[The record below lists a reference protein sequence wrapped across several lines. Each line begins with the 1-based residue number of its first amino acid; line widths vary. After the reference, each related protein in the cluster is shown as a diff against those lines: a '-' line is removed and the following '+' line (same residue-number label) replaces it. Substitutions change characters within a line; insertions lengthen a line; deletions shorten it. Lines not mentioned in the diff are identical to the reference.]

1 MFTASLRLLLTA
13 LVLTGVALF
22 TANFARAATGT
33 VTVGQTVTFSVS
45 ADGSTPFTYQ
55 WRKNAATIAGA
66 TAATYVISS
75 AQLTDAATYSAVVS
89 NSAGSATSDDVTLTV
104 TTVPAT
110 DTTPPTIS
118 ITAPQNGQSFA
129 SAAITVS
136 GTASDNIGVTL
147 VQVQLNGGAWQTATG
162 TTSWSLPVTLA
173 GGTNTIQASSEDA
186 AGNISA
192 VPSVTVSCT
201 LAPPPSPPTA
211 PSANAAT
218 TITSSG
224 FTANWSSV
232 GNATGYHIDVST
244 SSSFSSFLSA
254 YHDLDAG
261 SATSVSVTG
270 LNAGTTYYY
279 QVRANNS
286 AGTSGNSNT
295 VSTVTGAASQIPQSA
310 VTITSATTGTVGTA
324 YTATAAGGSG
334 TGSLVWTLGPGS
346 TASGAAINSST
357 GTITANST
365 GTVVINV
372 YRTSDTTYLPS
383 ATTAN
388 FTITFGAAPATM
400 INPATTTVSAT
411 AQIYAIT
418 VTSNISWTASSNQA
432 WATVSP
438 TSGSNNGTVTVT
450 VAANTSAGGRSAT
463 ITIGGQTNTLTQT
476 GTGTIIITLPLTVTT
491 LAGYP
496 LSNGSIDGIGSSARF
511 YYPTGIAAD
520 NAGNLY
526 VSDTDNNTIRKI
538 VASTGQVTTIAGL
551 AATPG
556 STDGTGSAALF
567 NKPSGVAIDNLG
579 VAIDNAG
586 NVFVADTLNHTL
598 RKITSLNSVSTIAGS
613 TGQGGSTDGSANA
626 ARFQGPQGLA
636 FFKVTSATG
645 TESYLFIADTN
656 NQTIRKINLT
666 TGLVTTVAG
675 LAGNSGSTDGM
686 GASARFNYPTDV
698 AVDSNGNLF
707 VADSDNHTI
716 REILPSG
723 LVSTLAG
730 QAQRSGSADGTGSA
744 ARFNSPSAV
753 AVDLSQNVY
762 VADTDNNTIRMIIPL
777 TGVVSTLA
785 GLAGTSGSTDGL
797 GSAVRFYNP
806 TGITVDSN
814 DNLYVADTNNHTI
827 RVGLL
832 PSMPAIQTQPQSQ
845 SAAVGNGVQ
854 FSVTATGRPGVTYQW
869 YFNGAAITGATNS
882 TYSLLSAQSGNAGN
896 YTVVVSNL
904 VGFVTSNPATL
915 TVSTAA
921 TSTPANTG
929 SSSNGNGSSGGGG
942 GSGGAPSMWF
952 YGALLVLIL
961 IRRFQKPSTTSAT
974 TEAQ

>member
-1 MFTASLRLLLTA
+1 
-13 LVLTGVALF
+13 
-22 TANFARAATGT
+22 
-33 VTVGQTVTFSVS
+33 
-45 ADGSTPFTYQ
+45 
-55 WRKNAATIAGA
+55 
-66 TAATYVISS
+66 
-75 AQLTDAATYSAVVS
+75 
-89 NSAGSATSDDVTLTV
+89 
-104 TTVPAT
+104 
-110 DTTPPTIS
+110 
-118 ITAPQNGQSFA
+118 
-129 SAAITVS
+129 
-136 GTASDNIGVTL
+136 
-147 VQVQLNGGAWQTATG
+147 
-162 TTSWSLPVTLA
+162 
-173 GGTNTIQASSEDA
+173 
-186 AGNISA
+186 
-192 VPSVTVSCT
+192 
-201 LAPPPSPPTA
+201 
-211 PSANAAT
+211 
-218 TITSSG
+218 
-224 FTANWSSV
+224 
-232 GNATGYHIDVST
+232 
-244 SSSFSSFLSA
+244 
-254 YHDLDAG
+254 
-261 SATSVSVTG
+261 
-270 LNAGTTYYY
+270 
-279 QVRANNS
+279 
-286 AGTSGNSNT
+286 
-295 VSTVTGAASQIPQSA
+295 
-310 VTITSATTGTVGTA
+310 
-324 YTATAAGGSG
+324 
-334 TGSLVWTLGPGS
+334 
-346 TASGAAINSST
+346 
-357 GTITANST
+357 
-365 GTVVINV
+365 
-372 YRTSDTTYLPS
+372 
-383 ATTAN
+383 
-388 FTITFGAAPATM
+388 M